1 MYNNCFF
8 KGYFSKSFPKGFD
21 EIQKGAICVMKTKKK
36 SARTI
41 LYLQGDPEWDA
52 PGKTEVYDVQKG
64 AKPNC
69 MRQLQMG

>member
-1 MYNNCFF
+1 
-8 KGYFSKSFPKGFD
+8 
-21 EIQKGAICVMKTKKK
+21 MKTKKK